1 MIAIYQSKALL
12 LCYQIKKMKI
22 NNETKIGL
30 LAIFSVTLLFFGFNY
45 LKGKSL
51 FKKETH
57 VYAVYQNVQGLTK
70 SNQVIING
78 LQVGTIANVEGDKD
92 MKEILVTVN
101 LTKDVNI
108 PSNSL
113 AVINP
118 NLLSAGNSVLEIQL
132 GNASTYLKAGDTLI
146 TSLSGG
152 AFDAALKLINPVL
165 YEVRNAVKSLDSV
178 LNIVTGVFDPTTK
191 NNVKEIIGHLNT
203 TTASFAL
210 SATSLQQLLNAQNGA
225 LAHTLENVNTFT
237 GNLNSNNDKLNDIL
251 GNAQKASAKFAQI
264 DLKQT
269 LDTLNAAVENF
280 KKGSEKINSK
290 DGSIG
295 LLLNDKTLYNNLAS
309 TTNKINILLDDIRVH
324 PKRYVNISVLSK
336 KDKGNYI
343 TAPLIDDT
351 LKVVK

>member
-1 MIAIYQSKALL
+1 
-12 LCYQIKKMKI
+12 MKI

-30 LAIFSVTLLFFGFNY
+30 LAILAVALLFFGFNY

-57 VYAVYQNVQGLTK
+57 LYATYQNVQNLTK
-70 SNQVIING
+70 SNSVIING
-78 LQVGTIANVEGDKD
+78 LQVGTIANLDGGKD
-92 MKEILVTVN
+92 MREIVVTVN

-118 NLLSAGNSVLEIQL
+118 NLLGSPVLEIQL
-132 GNASTYLKAGDTLI
+132 GNSTKYLTSGDTLI

-152 AFDAALKLINPVL
+152 AFDEALKLINPVL

-178 LNIVTGVFDPTTK
+178 LHIVTGVFDNGTK
-191 NNVKEIIGHLNT
+191 NNIKGILENLNN

-210 SATSLQQLLNAQNGA
+210 TAASLQELMNAQTGA
-225 LAHTLENVNTFT
+225 LARSVENVNAFT
-237 GNLNSNNDKLNDIL
+237 ANLNSNNEKLNDIL
-251 GNAQKASAKFAQI
+251 TNAQTASAKFATI

-280 KKGSEKINSK
+280 KKGSEKINST
-290 DGSIG
+290 DGSLG
-295 LLLNDKTLYNNLAS
+295 LLLNDKKLYNNLES

-324 PKRYVNISVLSK
+324 PKRYVNISVFGK
-336 KDKGNYI
+336 KDKGDYI

-351 LKVVK
+351 LKVVN

>member
-1 MIAIYQSKALL
+1 
-12 LCYQIKKMKI
+12 MKI

-30 LAIFSVTLLFFGFNY
+30 LAILGVAMLVWGFNY

-57 VYAVYQNVQGLTK
+57 IYAVYQDVQLLSK
-70 SNQVIING
+70 SNPVFING
-78 LQVGTIANVEGDKD
+78 LQIGTIENLDGGKD
-92 MKEILVTVN
+92 LKQIVVTVN
-101 LTKDVNI
+101 ITKDVNI
-108 PSNSL
+108 PDNSL
-113 AVINP
+113 GIIKP
-118 NLLSAGNSVLEIQL
+118 PLLGNASLEIQL
-132 GNASTYLKAGDTLI
+132 GNSTKYLKSGDTLI

-152 AFDAALKLINPVL
+152 AFDEALKLINPVL

-178 LNIVTGVFDPTTK
+178 LHIVTGVFDPTTK
-191 NNVKEIIGHLNT
+191 NNVKGIIEHLNT

-210 SATSLQQLLNAQNGA
+210 SAVSLQQLLNNQTGA
-225 LAHTLENVNTFT
+225 LAQTLENVNTFT
-237 GNLNSNNDKLNDIL
+237 ANLNSNNEKLNDIL
-251 GNAQKASAKFAQI
+251 GNAQKASAKFSQI

-280 KKGSEKINSK
+280 KKGSEKINSRE
-290 DGSIG
+290 GSLG
-295 LLLNDKTLYNNLAS
+295 LLLNDKKLYNNLES

-324 PKRYVNISVLSK
+324 PKRYVNISVFSK
-336 KDKGNYI
+336 KDKGDYI

>member
-1 MIAIYQSKALL
+1 
-12 LCYQIKKMKI
+12 MKI
-22 NNETKIGL
+22 SNETKIGL
-30 LAIFSVTLLFFGFNY
+30 LAILGVALLFFGFNF
-45 LKGKSL
+45 LKGKSI

-57 VYAVYQNVQGLTK
+57 IYAVYQNVQGLAK
-70 SNQVIING
+70 SNSVIING
-78 LQVGTIANVEGDKD
+78 LQVGTIDNLDGGKD
-92 MKEILVTVN
+92 MRDIVVTVN

-118 NLLSAGNSVLEIQL
+118 NLLGNPVLEIQL
-132 GNASTYLKAGDTLI
+132 GSSTTYLNSGDTLI

-152 AFDAALKLINPVL
+152 AFDEALKLINPVL

-178 LNIVTGVFDPTTK
+178 LHIVTGVFDPSTK
-191 NNVKEIIGHLNT
+191 NNIKGIIENLNT

-210 SATSLQQLLNAQNGA
+210 SASSLQQLMNAQTGA
-225 LAHTLENVNTFT
+225 LAKSIDNVNTFT
-237 GNLNSNNDKLNDIL
+237 ANLNSNNEKLNDIL
-251 GNAQKASAKFAQI
+251 GNAQKASAKFAEI

-269 LDTLNAAVENF
+269 LDTLNVAVENF
-280 KKGSEKINSK
+280 KKGSEKINSNE
-290 DGSIG
+290 GSLG
-295 LLLNDKTLYNNLAS
+295 LLLNDKSLYKNLES

-324 PKRYVNISVLSK
+324 PKRYVNVSVFGK

-351 LKVVK
+351 LKVVN